1 MIQSAAEQCLQCTSK
16 RGAWVSPGF
25 SSHPLLPCSHN
36 DRVRKQITHAHKPH
50 WDNYFVCR
58 DPQGNSSR
66 SWLIW
71 IYFPAP
77 LLLWS
82 CTTYRN
88 HSNAPEVYHRP
99 SVDKLH
105 ISQCMEGLCL
115 PVTACPSFSFCLWFK
130 IQATHWPARGQP
142 LKRVQG
148 GSQAHRH
155 TAEALFWSCLLARQT
170 LKHCFCWTN
179 CNCPARRDLVPAG

>member
-71 IYFPAP
+71 IDFPAP

-99 SVDKLH
+99 SVDKH
-105 ISQCMEGLCL
+105 FPVYGRVMFACHCL
-115 PVTACPSFSFCLWFK
+115 PILLLLSLIQDTSHTLTSTWTATEESTRRFTS
-130 IQATHWPARGQP
+130 T
-142 LKRVQG
+142 
-148 GSQAHRH
+148 
-155 TAEALFWSCLLARQT
+155 QT
-170 LKHCFCWTN
+170 YSWGFV
-179 CNCPARRDLVPAG
+179 LVMFTCKANT